1 MKIKWEKPKVKQD
14 DKMSNKMEKPMEK
27 PQTCRKKKGKNHGKG
42 MKTPTKQGRSESPCL
57 AHGLLNHLLQLAGL
71 IVKPL

>member
-1 MKIKWEKPKVKQD
+1 MKIKWEKPKGKQAT
-14 DKMSNKMEKPMEK
+14 KWKNMQKLMEK
-27 PQTCRKKKGKNHGKG
+27 PQTCRKKQGKNHGKG